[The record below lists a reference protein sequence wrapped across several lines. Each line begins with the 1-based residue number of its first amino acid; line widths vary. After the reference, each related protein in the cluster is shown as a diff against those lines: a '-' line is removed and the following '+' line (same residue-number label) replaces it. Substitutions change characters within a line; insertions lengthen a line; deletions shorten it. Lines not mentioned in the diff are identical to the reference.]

1 MTTKPR
7 ETAIADASSLAR
19 ELVQEIAAIATAPP
33 EASRPDR
40 GPRRNSAP
48 SFALEGPRALL
59 ENGARFVAPVLPPE
73 ARLRGAKALLLRTLR
88 IVTRDQTVFNSALL
102 ESVRTAYRELEVAL
116 DALDRR
122 RQDLLSE
129 LHALD
134 DRQRTRMGDLTA
146 RLVEAL
152 ERDAQ
157 RLDALDSA
165 REALARD
172 GHASQERLDSLEK
185 DRDARAE
192 ALARRQEREDEAR
205 VSLEGRAS
213 RLGDELRQLKLDWT
227 TLRRELREGLRPGP
241 AGEATSGGV
250 PAADDRL
257 RAGLYADF
265 EERFRGSEEEIRRRQ
280 TADVARFRGGPGP
293 VADLGCGRGEF
304 LEALAA
310 AGVAGLGCDA
320 NPVMV
325 ERAREKGL
333 SVDHADLFAW
343 LGSRVDG
350 SLGGIAAYQVVEHLQ
365 PARLFDL
372 VELAAAKLARGG
384 RILLETI
391 NPESAYA
398 MRWFWMDLSHVR
410 PVPAPS
416 LVQLLSASGFC
427 DVTVDFRSPV
437 PSSEG
442 FSPEDANDPRLAA
455 VARLLFAPQDYAV
468 TGVK

>member
-7 ETAIADASSLAR
+7 ETGIADASALAR
-19 ELVQEIAAIATAPP
+19 DLVAEIAAIATPP
-33 EASRPDR
+33 PGLPATNAGARGRASGFTLD
-40 GPRRNSAP
+40 
-48 SFALEGPRALL
+48 GPRAVL

-102 ESVRTAYRELEVAL
+102 ESVRTAYRELEAAL
-116 DALDRR
+116 GDVDRR
-122 RQDLLSE
+122 RQE
-129 LHALD
+129 LQFELRALD
-134 DRQRTRMGDLTA
+134 ERQRARMGELTA

-152 ERDAQ
+152 ERDAE
-157 RLDALDSA
+157 RLDACDAA
-165 REALARD
+165 REAFAKD
-172 GHASQERLDSLEK
+172 IHASQERLDTLER
-185 DRDARAE
+185 DRDERAE
-192 ALARRQEREDEAR
+192 KLARRQEHDDEAR
-205 VSLEGRAS
+205 ASVEGAAT

-227 TLRRELREGLRPGP
+227 ALRRELRAGLRAAPATDASPVVTPG
-241 AGEATSGGV
+241 
-250 PAADDRL
+250 ADDPL

-265 EERFRGSEEEIRRRQ
+265 EHRFRGSEEEIRRRQ
-280 TADVARFRGGPGP
+280 TTDVALFRGVPGP

-310 AGVAGLGCDA
+310 AGLPGIGCDA

-325 ERAREKGL
+325 ERAKEKGL
-333 SVDHADLFAW
+333 EIERADLFAW
-343 LGSRVDG
+343 LAGRADT
-350 SLGGIAAYQVVEHLQ
+350 SLGGLTAYQVVEHLP
-365 PARLFDL
+365 PAKIFDL
-372 VELAAAKLARGG
+372 VELAAVKLAPGG

-391 NPESAYA
+391 NPESVFA

-416 LVQLLSASGFC
+416 LVQLLSASGFR
-427 DVTVDFRSPV
+427 DVTVDLRSPV
-437 PSSEG
+437 PASEG
-442 FSPEDANDPRLAA
+442 FTAEEASDPRLAA